1 MAKNAILWCLSLSIF
16 NRKVGILIIVISVIQ
31 VAKWIL
37 YSLLIFF
44 FKKMIL
50 QIFFIMHLHV
60 LFLLL
65 LHTKAS
71 SMSCH
76 LMMCFVMKYLSGFN
90 SPSFDIVQL
99 PVFSYEK
106 VQITWSIFVL
116 PCSIKKILL
125 PTNLFRIPRALIQ
138 NGLQFIF

>member
-1 MAKNAILWCLSLSIF
+1 
-16 NRKVGILIIVISVIQ
+16 
-31 VAKWIL
+31 
-37 YSLLIFF
+37 
-44 FKKMIL
+44 MIL

-65 LHTKAS
+65 LHTKASS

-106 VQITWSIFVL
+106 ESADHLVHLCF
-116 PCSIKKILL
+116 
-125 PTNLFRIPRALIQ
+125 AL
-138 NGLQFIF
+138 

>member
-1 MAKNAILWCLSLSIF
+1 
-16 NRKVGILIIVISVIQ
+16 
-31 VAKWIL
+31 
-37 YSLLIFF
+37 
-44 FKKMIL
+44 MIL

-125 PTNLFRIPRALIQ
+125 PTNLFRIPCALIQ